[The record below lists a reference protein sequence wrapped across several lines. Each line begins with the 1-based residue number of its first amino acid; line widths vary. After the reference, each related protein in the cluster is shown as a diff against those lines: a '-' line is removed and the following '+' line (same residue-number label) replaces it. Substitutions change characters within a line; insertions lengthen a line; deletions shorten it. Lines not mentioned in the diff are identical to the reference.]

1 MRTTIDIP
9 DHIMKQAKF
18 KAVEEG
24 ISLKELFIKALSKE
38 LYQPEGEDPSSGGK
52 APWEK
57 LRGMGSASGLAA
69 SDTGFEGYSGPDW
82 NHGVQINDPKE

>member
-9 DHIMKQAKF
+9 DHIMKQAKI

-24 ISLKELFIKALSKE
+24 ISLKELFIKALGKE
-38 LYQPEGEDPSSGGK
+38 LIKPEDSASGAV

-57 LRGMGSASGLAA
+57 LRGKGSAAGLSATD
-69 SDTGFEGYSGPDW
+69 SGFEGYNGPDW
-82 NHGVQINDPKE
+82 NHGIQVNEPKG